1 MKRVETGRSE
11 GNLSTARCITH
22 PGPNTCTPTP
32 RSCGRLHPL
41 AIALLFSAATTPLL
55 CAEIPPAL
63 SHAQFFNSL
72 PDAPGRYTELLADL
86 QAPARPA
93 PVAESLVTAQTF
105 AGQSVPGQTST
116 SQAPVA
122 PIATEQATGTISGI
136 VLDIRDALVS
146 DARVALIG
154 PGGQEGS
161 VTSSRSDGSFSFPNV
176 PAGNVKIKIT
186 APGLESFLSTEISLR
201 AGEKYELPHIALP
214 IASANADV
222 NVTVTERELA
232 EEQVKAEIK
241 QRVFGVFPNFYT
253 SFIWNA
259 APLAPKQKFE
269 LAIRSNI
276 DPVAFLT
283 TAGIAG
289 EEQIRGRFK
298 GYGDGIEGFGRRYGA
313 AYGDNVIGR
322 MIGGAILPTIFH
334 QDPRYFYR
342 GSGSIGFRALYAIGS
357 AIVCK
362 GDNGRWQPN
371 YSHVLGNFAA
381 GGISNLYRPDADR
394 GPLLAINNALIH
406 TAGNAVA
413 NLIREFALRGVTT
426 KVPDYATG
434 KQENPAAR

>member
-1 MKRVETGRSE
+1 MKQVETGRSE
-11 GNLSTARCITH
+11 GDLSTARCTTQL
-22 PGPNTCTPTP
+22 GPNTCTPTP
-32 RSCGRLHPL
+32 RSCGRPRSL
-41 AIALLFSAATTPLL
+41 ALALLFSAAATSLGY
-55 CAEIPPAL
+55 AEKPPAP
-63 SHAQFFNSL
+63 SPAQFFNSL
-72 PDAPGRYTELLADL
+72 PDAPGRFTELRADVEV
-86 QAPARPA
+86 PSRPA
-93 PVAESLVTAQTF
+93 PAAESLVTGQAL
-105 AGQSVPGQTST
+105 AGQALAGQAPA
-116 SQAPVA
+116 SQAPA
-122 PIATEQATGTISGI
+122 EQGTGTISGI

-146 DARVALIG
+146 DARVVLIG

-161 VTSSRSDGSFSFPNV
+161 VTTSGSDGSFSFANV

-186 APGLESFLSTEISLR
+186 APGLESFLSTEVTLR

-214 IASANADV
+214 IASANSDV

-289 EEQIRGRFK
+289 AEQARGRFK
-298 GYGDGIEGFGRRYGA
+298 GYGDGLEGFAKRYGA

-357 AIVCK
+357 AIICK

-381 GGISNLYRPDADR
+381 GGISNLYRPDNDR
-394 GPLLAINNALIH
+394 GPRLAVNNALIH

-426 KVPDYATG
+426 KVPDYANGRKDLT
-434 KQENPAAR
+434 PAR

>member
-1 MKRVETGRSE
+1 VTGQTPASQ
-11 GNLSTARCITH
+11 
-22 PGPNTCTPTP
+22 TPTE
-32 RSCGRLHPL
+32 
-41 AIALLFSAATTPLL
+41 A
-55 CAEIPPAL
+55 
-63 SHAQFFNSL
+63 
-72 PDAPGRYTELLADL
+72 
-86 QAPARPA
+86 
-93 PVAESLVTAQTF
+93 
-105 AGQSVPGQTST
+105 
-116 SQAPVA
+116 
-122 PIATEQATGTISGI
+122 ATGTISGI

-154 PGGQEGS
+154 AGGQERN
-161 VTSSRSDGSFSFPNV
+161 VTTSGSDGSFSFVNV
-176 PAGNVKIKIT
+176 PAGNIKIKIT
-186 APGLESFLSTEISLR
+186 APGLESFLSTEISLK

-214 IASANADV
+214 IASATSDV

-289 EEQIRGRFK
+289 AEQARGRFK
-298 GYGDGIEGFGRRYGA
+298 GYGDGLEGFGKRYGA

-342 GSGSIGFRALYAIGS
+342 GSGSIGFRMLYAIGS
-357 AIVCK
+357 AVICK

-381 GGISNLYRPDADR
+381 GGISNLYRPDDDR
-394 GPLLAINNALIH
+394 GALLAVNNALIH
-406 TAGNAVA
+406 TAGNAFA
-413 NLIREFALRGVTT
+413 NLVREFALRGVTT
-426 KVPDYATG
+426 KVPDYANG
-434 KQENPAAR
+434 KLEKPAGR